1 LYEGKFV
8 VGVGL
13 PTVLLGV
20 RVLIPNILPKIAP
33 ENPQA
38 TM

>member
-1 LYEGKFV
+1 MANKKSLMST
-8 VGVGL
+8 GVA
-13 PTVLLGV
+13 
-20 RVLIPNILPKIAP
+20 VLIPNILPKIAP